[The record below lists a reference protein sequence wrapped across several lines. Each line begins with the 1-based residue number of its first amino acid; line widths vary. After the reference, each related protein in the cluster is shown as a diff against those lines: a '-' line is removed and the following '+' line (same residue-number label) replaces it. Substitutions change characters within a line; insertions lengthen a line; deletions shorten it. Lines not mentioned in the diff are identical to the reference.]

1 MNFGLARSMGF
12 LGYSLSAAVMGMLT
26 SHFGPEV
33 IIPVYALIYL
43 ILIGVLISFPVPQK
57 DLDAHIIAG
66 NDLIQEKP
74 STIKEFIRKYHRFI
88 VLIIGFSF
96 LCDSKHNILDLA
108 KCITYSF
115 IWFLSSLF
123 GLLFLCDCRRK
134 RYCQRTSNY
143 GDFCYRHLSYAC
155 KFFRRLDARKYFY
168 KRNSIYWDIYQY
180 GGICHY
186 LFCYF
191 SKTLKK

>member
-66 NDLIQEKP
+66 NDLIKRTPLQLRNLLGN
-74 STIKEFIRKYHRFI
+74 TI
-88 VLIIGFSF
+88 VL
-96 LCDSKHNILDLA
+96 
-108 KCITYSF
+108 
-115 IWFLSSLF
+115 LF
-123 GLLFLCDCRRK
+123 
-134 RYCQRTSNY
+134 
-143 GDFCYRHLSYAC
+143 
-155 KFFRRLDARKYFY
+155 
-168 KRNSIYWDIYQY
+168 
-180 GGICHY
+180 
-186 LFCYF
+186 
-191 SKTLKK
+191 